1 MLGTLLTQT
10 GRKAEPTEQDD
21 HWPAV
26 LWFNKVSLPSRC
38 DVASASESD
47 LTWLL
52 ITVSL
57 RTLEKLLLHGRWE

>member
-1 MLGTLLTQT
+1 MLATLLTQT

-47 LTWLL
+47 LTC
-52 ITVSL
+52 
-57 RTLEKLLLHGRWE
+57 GDGY